1 MLKTIILLH
10 RWLGIAF
17 ALLFAMWFAT
27 GMVMHFVP
35 FPSLTETERFVG
47 LSIIDGT
54 SVAIGP
60 AEAVKASGIASAL
73 RVRLIQRSDGPVYI
87 VSGSDITKAVRAADG
102 ASAAIAS
109 TDSARAAADLY
120 ARNAGI
126 ADAHVTSVDLADYDQ
141 WSVPNG
147 FDRYRPLY
155 RVPLNDA
162 VGTELYVA
170 SNTGE
175 IVLKTTQYERIW
187 NFAGSVVH
195 WIYPTVLRRDWA
207 LWDRVVWNGS
217 LLAIIVALLGAL
229 LGVIRLRRRQG
240 RLRTPYHG
248 WHAWHHILGLVVTF
262 FVLTWI
268 VSGWLSMDHGRL
280 FSRGQLTPAEAAV
293 ATASPDWAALP
304 PPEPPLSTEA
314 REIEWFAF
322 DGQFYRRDR
331 IAQDRQLLFGGTVP
345 RDPSGLLRPDAI
357 EAMAV
362 RLGAGCG
369 APQIVAAN
377 DAYAIIS
384 SLPGAPVERVVCG
397 DVWFDV
403 DSASGAVLQRL
414 DTSRRAYRWVY
425 TALHTLDFPIL
436 LRHPELRTALV
447 LGLCSLGFVF
457 SVTGIVIGWRRL
469 RLSM

>member
-35 FPSLTETERFVG
+35 FPSLTETERFAG
-47 LSIIDGT
+47 LSIIDSAG
-54 SVAIGP
+54 VAIGP
-60 AEAVKASGIASAL
+60 TEAVKASGIAQAL

-87 VSGSDITKAVRAADG
+87 VSGPELTKAVKAADG
-102 ASAAIAS
+102 TDAAIQSA
-109 TDSARAAADLY
+109 DIARAIADRF
-120 ARNAGI
+120 ARNARI
-126 ADAHVTSVDLADYDQ
+126 ADAHATSPDLAAYDQ

-155 RVPLNDA
+155 RVPLNDPA
-162 VGTELYVA
+162 GTEIYIA

-175 IVLKTTQYERIW
+175 VVLTTTRHARVW
-187 NFAGSVVH
+187 NFVGSVAH

-217 LLAIIVALLGAL
+217 LLAVIVAVLGAV
-229 LGVIRLRRRQG
+229 LGVVRRRRRG
-240 RLRTPYHG
+240 RLGTPYRG
-248 WHAWHHILGLVVTF
+248 WHAWHHILGLVATV

-293 ATASPDWAALP
+293 ATASPDWNTLAAHW
-304 PPEPPLSTEA
+304 PPLSA
-314 REIEWFAF
+314 DVRELEWFAF
-322 DGQFYRRDR
+322 DKQFYRRDR
-331 IAQDRQLLFGGTVP
+331 VALNRQVLFRGEAPV
-345 RDPSGLLRPDAI
+345 DPSGLLRTDDI
-357 EAMAV
+357 QAMSAH
-362 RLGAGCG
+362 LGNDCG
-369 APQIVAAN
+369 TPQIVAAD
-377 DAYAIIS
+377 DAYAVTS
-384 SLPGAPVERVVCG
+384 SLPGAPVDRLICG
-397 DVWFDV
+397 DVWFDI
-403 DSASGAVLQRL
+403 DAAGGAVLQRL
-414 DTSRRAYRWVY
+414 DTSRRAYRWAY

-447 LGLCSLGFVF
+447 LGLCGLGFVF

-469 RLSM
+469 RLSL